1 MSVSHDVI
9 FMMYDV
15 IFWTQ
20 LRPKNCFLSLLL
32 KRYRCNTYVNNN
44 SFYLYLEQL
53 LVKL

>member
-20 LRPKNCFLSLLL
+20 LRPK
-32 KRYRCNTYVNNN
+32 
-44 SFYLYLEQL
+44 
-53 LVKL
+53 KLFFIFIVEKISM